1 MKIIILS
8 YSQVMAS
15 SFLFY
20 GFLTGSFILISD
32 DAREKAWEEWLSS
45 PANHLKDYKD
55 EIVKHL
61 QAIANSFSED
71 MLNVAAHEL
80 EDSETWKMSDHFR
93 NWFQSNW
100 LSQAK
105 VSLKDCQWF
114 YDEVQLHVI
123 FSDTVFPSENDSV
136 FVWRNSTVLIEGL
149 FFKIVTVVYD
159 NNA

>member
-1 MKIIILS
+1 M
-8 YSQVMAS
+8 
-15 SFLFY
+15 
-20 GFLTGSFILISD
+20 
-32 DAREKAWEEWLSS
+32 
-45 PANHLKDYKD
+45 N
-55 EIVKHL
+55 
-61 QAIANSFSED
+61 
-71 MLNVAAHEL
+71 
-80 EDSETWKMSDHFR
+80 WKMSDHFR

-149 FFKIVTVVYD
+149 FFKIVTVKVK
-159 NNA
+159 